1 MADWHGVNGVSPLPI
16 LPVPFE
22 PWPLHTEGSLTPRG
36 PRLLAAR
43 MIAGERLRGCSQL
56 NGCFTISVATLQG
69 SKSQPRVKQTP
80 VCLCGNQ
87 NTQMRLTGGFSS
99 HRTERTVRQSG
110 AGLRGGSFQAGDVL
124 QKLGSETG
132 LMLDLRDAGTG
143 RRDSHWLIRRENQSG
158 SERS

>member
-43 MIAGERLRGCSQL
+43 MIVREWLLHDFRSNVTGVE
-56 NGCFTISVATLQG
+56 
-69 SKSQPRVKQTP
+69 SQPRVKQTP
-80 VCLCGNQ
+80 VCFCGNQ